1 MSKLPR
7 LQIDRI
13 LYAKTFGHIGC
24 YVGGK
29 TYIIP
34 MNYVYDGKN
43 IYGHSTDG
51 MKLEM
56 MRANAKVCFQ
66 VDQVDDLSHWRHVIT
81 WGIFQEL
88 LGDEA
93 ACALH
98 MLAQRLTT
106 LIASGQSL
114 HDMGST
120 KGCSIDHKI
129 CVFRIHIT
137 KKTGHFEHRER
148 IPAFALT

>member
-7 LQIDRI
+7 QQIDRI
-13 LYAKTFGHIGC
+13 LYAQTFGHIGC
-24 YVGGK
+24 YLEGK

-34 MNYVYDGKN
+34 MNYVYDGEN

-56 MRANAKVCFQ
+56 MRTNASVCFQ
-66 VDQVDDLSHWRHVIT
+66 VDQVDDPSHWHHVIT
-81 WGIFQEL
+81 WGTFQEL

-93 ACALH
+93 AQALY

-114 HDMGST
+114 HEMRCQEASCDR
-120 KGCSIDHKI
+120 KI
-129 CVFRIHIT
+129 CIFRIRLN
-137 KKTGHFEHRER
+137 KKAGHFEHRER
-148 IPAFALT
+148 IPSFALT

>member
-13 LYAKTFGHIGC
+13 LYAQTFGYIGC
-24 YVGGK
+24 HVAGK

-43 IYGHSTDG
+43 IYGHATDG
-51 MKLEM
+51 MKLQM
-56 MRANAKVCFQ
+56 MRANARVCFQ
-66 VDQVDDLSHWRHVIT
+66 VDEVDDPAHWHHVIT
-81 WGIFQEL
+81 WGTFQEL

-93 ACALH
+93 ARALYL
-98 MLAQRLTT
+98 LAQRLTT

-114 HDMGST
+114 HEMCYLEELPLGLT
-120 KGCSIDHKI
+120 IRRKI
-129 CVFRIHIT
+129 SVFRIHLL
-137 KKTGHFEHRER
+137 KKAGHFCR
-148 IPAFALT
+148 